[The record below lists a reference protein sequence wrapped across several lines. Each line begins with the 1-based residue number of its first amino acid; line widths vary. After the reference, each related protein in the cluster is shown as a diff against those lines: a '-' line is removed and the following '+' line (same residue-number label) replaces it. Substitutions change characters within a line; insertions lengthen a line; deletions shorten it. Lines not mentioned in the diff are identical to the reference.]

1 MLYITA
7 KQNPNFYIRAANH
20 MGISHLTNKRV
31 ENVKRSAISD
41 HLLACDYAINSDDFT
56 ILSKDSSKHNL
67 LIKEGHLIARGNPV
81 LIKIV

>member
-31 ENVKRSAISD
+31 ENLKQSAISD
-41 HLLACDYAINSDDFT
+41 HLLACDYAINSDDF
-56 ILSKDSSKHNL
+56 I
-67 LIKEGHLIARGNPV
+67 
-81 LIKIV
+81 